1 MNSTTYLNKINWH
14 EKPKYSKSQT
24 NSLVLAK
31 YTSIGY
37 YLIAPLLI
45 GVFFGLSFDRVFDTG
60 SLFTLGFLVFGMIAT
75 FYNLYSLVKKID

>member
-1 MNSTTYLNKINWH
+1 MNSDVHRNKIDWH
-14 EKPKYSKSQT
+14 DKPKHAKKQT
-24 NSLVLAK
+24 DSLVLAK

-45 GVFFGLSFDRVFDTG
+45 GVFFGLGLDRVFHTKP
-60 SLFTLGFLVFGMIAT
+60 LFMLGFLVLGMIAT